1 MNTAVRT
8 VTKIEANPIFTS
20 RRSEFTQLRVAA
32 YCRVSTDDEDQIN
45 SYKTQVAYYT
55 EHISSNPKWI
65 FVGVYADEGVTG
77 TLVEKRDNFKRM
89 IKDCEKHKI
98 DLILTKSI
106 SRFARN
112 TVESLTYVRKLKA
125 MNIGVFFEEQNINSL
140 TTDSEM
146 FVGLYSVIAQ
156 AESENISANVR
167 WGIQQRMKKG
177 LYGFHYKTYGYIKG
191 TDGEPEIVPNE
202 AEVIRKIFKLYLN
215 GYSVSGI
222 VKYLSENNIYNREG
236 KIFSTSVI
244 RSMLQNEKYVGDLL
258 FQKTYRLDCISKKTV
273 VNNGQLPKYLVSNN
287 HSAIIDRDTFN
298 LVQLETSRRTS
309 KRKKSDNGI
318 TELGKYSSKYA
329 FSELL
334 FCGECGS
341 PFRRKVITR
350 GNGKDVYWRC
360 INRIENGNKY
370 CKKSMGIKEKVLQ
383 DAVCRALNKISPE
396 RSELLNAINSA
407 LSYGITGD
415 ENVLSVYNIDHNI
428 SELKNQIQTLM
439 DAAGN
444 TEGDKERYYNEISKL
459 YSQITALREEK
470 KKIIIKLDAQAEAE
484 QEIQRIN
491 SLIKNCDI
499 SFAEFDD
506 IVVRRIID
514 CIRVI
519 DNAELLII
527 VKGGL
532 EIREEIYPK

>member
-65 FVGVYADEGVTG
+65 FAGVYADEGVTG
-77 TLVEKRDNFKRM
+77 TLVEKRDDFKRM

-236 KIFSTSVI
+236 KRFSTSVI

-350 GNGKDVYWRC
+350 GNSKDVYWRC

-370 CKKSMGIKEKVLQ
+370 CKKSMGIKEKILQ

-470 KKIIIKLDAQAEAE
+470 KKIRVQMDAQAEAE
-484 QEIQRIN
+484 QEIKRIN
-491 SLIKNCDI
+491 SLLENCDM
-499 SFAEFDD
+499 SFDEFDD
-506 IVVRRIID
+506 IVIRRIID

-519 DNAELLII
+519 DNNELLII

-532 EIREEIYPK
+532 EIKEKIYPK